1 MIKISWFCHNSP
13 IIFCGVLMEHFL
25 KITGDSDTTVQSGS
39 QKYQGFLEVFHQI
52 TTEYYKWA
60 KRGVRET
67 PCRSKVITPN
77 IHFSALW
84 LCVLILRIKDISS
97 IFWHNILLSA
107 GHSPTS
113 LHSGHCQEK
122 NRECR
127 PGKISFFDSQSLW
140 NCFSTFQDR
149 SKPGRQ
155 IVTFL
160 LICNLSIWVIYTFE
174 VQKVEESPVQ
184 VSGLNCD

>member
-25 KITGDSDTTVQSGS
+25 KVTGDSDTTVQSGS
-39 QKYQGFLEVFHQI
+39 QRYQGFLEVFHQI

-67 PCRSKVITPN
+67 PRRSKVITPN

-97 IFWHNILLSA
+97 IF
-107 GHSPTS
+107 
-113 LHSGHCQEK
+113 
-122 NRECR
+122 
-127 PGKISFFDSQSLW
+127 D
-140 NCFSTFQDR
+140 
-149 SKPGRQ
+149 
-155 IVTFL
+155 VTFYYPQVILQL
-160 LICNLSIWVIYTFE
+160 LFIQDIARRRIASADQVKSVFSIVNLYETVFQLFRIAQSRAD
-174 VQKVEESPVQ
+174 K
-184 VSGLNCD
+184 L